1 MEKTDMIL
9 TKLEDM
15 DKRLDRMDE
24 RFDGIDKR
32 LDRMDGRFDG
42 IDKRLDSM
50 DADIKGTKLIIENEI
65 RPNIMRVA
73 EGHLDLSR
81 HLQKVIKSNNEYE
94 MLTVK
99 VSVLEA
105 EMGELKR
112 KIS

>member
-9 TKLEDM
+9 SKLEDM

-32 LDRMDGRFDG
+32 LDR
-42 IDKRLDSM
+42 M

-81 HLQKVIKSNNEYE
+81 HLQKVTKSNNEYE

-105 EMGELKR
+105 EMGEMKR